1 MAAKAVADE
10 YSAPPAETI
19 LALGLMSGTSCDGVG
34 AALIETDGRHRVRPL
49 AALTQPYPDAFRTR
63 LRRSLGDPAGGQ
75 AIAAELTDRH
85 ADAVQA
91 LLRDAGLSPDKVR
104 VAGFHGQ
111 TLLHAPERRYTL
123 QVGDGARLARETGID
138 VVSDFRSR
146 DVAEGGEGAPFAPLF
161 HWALAVSLPRPLGVL
176 NLGGVGNVTWIGE
189 DRNAD
194 GDDQDGADLLAF
206 DTGPG
211 NGLLDD
217 WAFKTTGQHF
227 DRDGALA
234 RAGRVDR
241 SVLAMLMTNPY
252 FDRRAPKSL
261 DREHFNA
268 AAQAALAPL
277 SPADGAATLVAF
289 TVEAIAR
296 GQDQFPAPVER
307 WVVTGGGRHNPM
319 VMEALRDRLRLPV
332 DAAEAVG
339 WDGDHLEAQAFA
351 YLAVRSLK
359 GLPLSLPSTTGVP
372 RPMPG
377 GRLDRHGSASSP

>member
-1 MAAKAVADE
+1 MSPDT
-10 YSAPPAETI
+10 SL

-34 AALIETDGRHRVRPL
+34 AALIETDGRRQVRLL
-49 AALTQPYPDAFRTR
+49 AALTNPYPDAFRTR
-63 LRRSLGDPAGGQ
+63 LRRALGDPAAGQ

-85 ADAVQA
+85 AEAVQA
-91 LLRDAGLSPDKVR
+91 LLRRAGLSADAVR
-104 VAGFHGQ
+104 VVGFHGQ
-111 TLLHAPERRYTL
+111 TILHAPERRYTL

-161 HWALAVSLPRPLGVL
+161 HWALAASLPRPLGVL
-176 NLGGVGNVTWIGE
+176 NLGGVGNATWIGE
-189 DRNAD
+189 DKIGIGEDKN
-194 GDDQDGADLLAF
+194 GEPNLLAF

-227 DRDGALA
+227 DRNGDLA
-234 RAGRVDR
+234 RTGKVDR
-241 SVLAMLMTNPY
+241 AVLATLMTNPY
-252 FDRRAPKSL
+252 FDRPAPKSL
-261 DREHFNA
+261 DREHFNTTA
-268 AAQAALAPL
+268 RAALAPL

-289 TVEAIAR
+289 TVEAVAR
-296 GQDQFPAPVER
+296 GQAQFPAPINR
-307 WVVTGGGRHNPM
+307 WIVTGGGRHNPV
-319 VMEALRDRLRLPV
+319 VMEALRRRLGLAV
-332 DAAEAVG
+332 DAVEAVG

-377 GRLDRHGSASSP
+377 GRLDRHR

>member
-1 MAAKAVADE
+1 MPEDA
-10 YSAPPAETI
+10 SI

-34 AALIETDGRHRVRPL
+34 AALIETDGRRQVRAL
-49 AALTQPYPDAFRTR
+49 AALTNPYPDAFRTR
-63 LRRSLGDPAGGQ
+63 LRRALGDPAAGQ

-85 ADAVQA
+85 ADAVKA
-91 LLRDAGLSPDKVR
+91 LLRQAGLSADAVH
-104 VAGFHGQ
+104 VVGFHGQ
-111 TLLHAPERRYTL
+111 TILHAPERRYTL
-123 QVGDGARLARETGID
+123 QVGDGPRLARETGID

-146 DVAEGGEGAPFAPLF
+146 DVAAGGEGAPFAPLF
-161 HWALAVSLPRPLGVL
+161 HWALAASLPRPLAVL
-176 NLGGVGNVTWIGE
+176 NLGGVGNATWIGE
-189 DRNAD
+189 DKTGIGEDKAGIGEERNPEPN
-194 GDDQDGADLLAF
+194 LLAF

-234 RAGRVDR
+234 LAGKVDQG
-241 SVLAMLMTNPY
+241 VLATLMTNPY
-252 FDRRAPKSL
+252 FDRPAPKSL

-268 AAQAALAPL
+268 IARAALAPL
-277 SPADGAATLVAF
+277 SPKDGAATLVAF
-289 TVEAIAR
+289 TVEAVAR
-296 GQDQFPAPVER
+296 GQSQFPAAVNR
-307 WVVTGGGRHNPM
+307 WIVTGGGRHNPV
-319 VMEALRDRLRLPV
+319 VMAALRDRLGLPV
-332 DAAEAVG
+332 DAVEAVG

-377 GRLDRHGSASSP
+377 GRLDRH

>member
-1 MAAKAVADE
+1 MPTDTSV
-10 YSAPPAETI
+10 

-34 AALIETDGRHRVRPL
+34 AALIETDGQRQVRPL
-49 AALTQPYPDAFRTR
+49 GALTNPYPDDFRLR
-63 LRRSLGDPAGGQ
+63 LRRSLGDPMAGQ
-75 AIAAELTDRH
+75 AIATELTDRH
-85 ADAVQA
+85 AEAVQA
-91 LLRDAGLSPDKVR
+91 LLRKIGLAPDRVR

-111 TLLHAPERRYTL
+111 TILHAPERHYTL
-123 QVGDGARLARETGID
+123 QVGDGGRLAQETGID

-146 DVAEGGEGAPFAPLF
+146 DVAEGGEGAPLAPLF
-161 HWALAVSLPRPLGVL
+161 HWALAAPLPRPLGVL
-176 NLGGVGNVTWIGE
+176 NLGGVGNATWVGE
-189 DRNAD
+189 DLKGEPN
-194 GDDQDGADLLAF
+194 LLAF

-227 DRDGALA
+227 DKNGALA
-234 RAGRVDR
+234 SAGKVDR
-241 SVLAMLMTNPY
+241 SVLATLMTNPY
-252 FDRRAPKSL
+252 FGRPAPKSL

-268 AAQAALAPL
+268 NARAALAPL

-289 TVEAIAR
+289 TVEAVAR
-296 GQDQFPAPVER
+296 GQALFPSPVKR
-307 WVVTGGGRHNPM
+307 WIVTGGGRHNPV
-319 VMEALRDRLRLPV
+319 VMEALRARLGLPV
-332 DAAEAVG
+332 DAVESVG

-377 GRLDRHGSASSP
+377 GKLDRHP